1 MALRIEI
8 DVMADGCVLLHEDAD
23 QIIGDYVHSE
33 FFLKHCRG

>member
-8 DVMADGCVLLHEDAD
+8 DVMADGCVLHEDAD